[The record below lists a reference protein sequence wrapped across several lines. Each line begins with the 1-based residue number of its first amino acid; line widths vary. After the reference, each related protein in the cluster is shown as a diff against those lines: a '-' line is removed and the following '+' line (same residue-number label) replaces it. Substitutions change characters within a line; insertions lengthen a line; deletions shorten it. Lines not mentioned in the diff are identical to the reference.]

1 VKRQADHSAHS
12 IPSLIEQAAS
22 AHAVEPEAFSP
33 RVIFRNLVEMTRLRL
48 NMLVLLTTAI
58 GFLLAS
64 ATTSQISFPL
74 AAWWLLVNTI
84 IGTAIC
90 GCAGSVLNQ
99 WVERG
104 TDHLMRRTADRPIP
118 TGRIDPD
125 VALWFGSMLA
135 IAGVAHLALLV
146 NWVAAALA
154 LLTIVLYSFVYTPMK
169 YKHPS
174 STLIGAIPGA
184 LPPVIGWAGAH
195 GSLDLP
201 ALVLF
206 TILFAWQLPHFFA
219 IGTKYRDEYA
229 AAGIRI
235 LPVVDNK
242 NLDRTMRAVILWSVL
257 LALATTIFPYFAGMV
272 GIIGLAALILINII
286 QLRLAQHF
294 YHDRTQTR
302 ARSFFLWTVI
312 YLPIVLIILALHGL
326 HLQI

>member
-1 VKRQADHSAHS
+1 MKRQAAQSAQS
-12 IPSLIEQAAS
+12 IPNLINKSAS
-22 AHAVEPEAFSP
+22 AHATDPAALSP
-33 RVIFRNLVEMTRLRL
+33 RTVFRNLIEMTRLRL
-48 NMLVLLTTAI
+48 NTLVLLTTAI

-64 ATTSQISFPL
+64 ATQSQPSFPL
-74 AAWWLLVNTI
+74 AAWLLLFHTI

-99 WVERG
+99 WVERS

-125 VALWFGSMLA
+125 IALWFGSILA
-135 IAGVAHLALLV
+135 ITGVLHLAILV
-146 NWVAAALA
+146 NLLAAALA
-154 LLTIVLYSFVYTPMK
+154 LLTIILYSFIYTPMK

-195 GSLDLP
+195 GSLSLP

-206 TILFAWQLPHFFA
+206 TILFTWQLPHFFA
-219 IGTKYRDEYA
+219 IGSKYRHEYA

-235 LPVVDNK
+235 LPVIDNQ
-242 NLDRTMRAVILWSVL
+242 NLDRTMRAVIIWSIL
-257 LALATTIFPYFAGMV
+257 LALATTIFPYFTNMV
-272 GIIGLAALILINII
+272 GIPGLTALILLNII
-286 QLRLAQHF
+286 QLHLAWQFHQN
-294 YHDRTQTR
+294 RTTQK

-312 YLPIVLIILALHGL
+312 YLPITLTILALHIL
-326 HLQI
+326 